1 MPSQICLITG
11 ATDGIGKVTA
21 MELAKKCFIVILVA
35 RNPDKAE
42 AVKREMLASIPN
54 AMVDYIIADLASLAQ
69 IRRLVTVFKQ
79 RYDHLDVLI
88 NNAGIVMSERVL
100 TQDGYE
106 SAFQV
111 NYLSQFF
118 LTMLLLDELKKS
130 KQGRIIN
137 LGSDIFT
144 KGKFLPDDLQGEKR
158 FSPIM
163 AYANSKLLVFLFT
176 TELAERI
183 QATGVTANIVQPGI
197 VRTQMMLGATGLL
210 KVITLL
216 AYPFSVSPE
225 KGAATSVYLATS
237 ADLATVSGKYFK
249 NSKMA
254 KADSKFNTPENRQLL
269 WKISMDNLA
278 QSIRP
283 ATGDQRV

>member
-1 MPSQICLITG
+1 MPPQICLITG

-35 RNPDKAE
+35 RNSDKAE
-42 AVKREMLASIPN
+42 AVKREMLTSIPN
-54 AMVDYIIADLASLAQ
+54 AIVDYIIADLASLDQ
-69 IRRLVTVFKQ
+69 IRRLVTVFRQ

-88 NNAGIVMSERVL
+88 NNAGIVMPERVL

-130 KQGRIIN
+130 KQGRVIN

-144 KGKFLPDDLQGEKR
+144 KGKFLPDDLQGENR

-176 TELAERI
+176 IELAERI
-183 QATGVTANIVQPGI
+183 QAAGVTANIVQPGI
-197 VRTQMMLGATGLL
+197 VRTQMMFRATGLL

-269 WKISMDNLA
+269 WKLSMDSLT

>member
-1 MPSQICLITG
+1 MPPQICLITG
-11 ATDGIGKVTA
+11 ATDGVGKVTA
-21 MELAKKCFIVILVA
+21 RELAKKGFIVIIVA

-42 AVKREMLASIPN
+42 AVKREMLTSIPN
-54 AMVDYIIADLASLAQ
+54 AIVDYIIADLASLDQ

-88 NNAGIVMSERVL
+88 NNAGIVMPERVL

-176 TELAERI
+176 TS
-183 QATGVTANIVQPGI
+183 
-197 VRTQMMLGATGLL
+197 
-210 KVITLL
+210 
-216 AYPFSVSPE
+216 Y
-225 KGAATSVYLATS
+225 
-237 ADLATVSGKYFK
+237 
-249 NSKMA
+249 
-254 KADSKFNTPENRQLL
+254 
-269 WKISMDNLA
+269 
-278 QSIRP
+278 
-283 ATGDQRV
+283 

>member
-1 MPSQICLITG
+1 MPPQICLITG
-11 ATDGIGKVTA
+11 ATDGVGKVTA
-21 MELAKKCFIVILVA
+21 RELAKKGFIVIIVA

-42 AVKREMLASIPN
+42 AVKREMLTSIPN
-54 AMVDYIIADLASLAQ
+54 AIVDYIIADLASLDQ

-144 KGKFLPDDLQGEKR
+144 KGKFLPGDLQGEKR

-183 QATGVTANIVQPGI
+183 QDTGVTANIVQPGI
-197 VRTQMMLGATGLL
+197 VRTQMMFRATGLL

-216 AYPFSVSPE
+216 AYPFSVTPE

-269 WKISMDNLA
+269 WKISMDSLA

-283 ATGDQRV
+283 ATRDQRV

>member
-1 MPSQICLITG
+1 MPPQICLITG

-35 RNPDKAE
+35 RNSDKAE
-42 AVKREMLASIPN
+42 AVKREMLTSIPN
-54 AMVDYIIADLASLAQ
+54 AIVDYIIADLASLDQ
-69 IRRLVTVFKQ
+69 IRRLVTVFRQ

-88 NNAGIVMSERVL
+88 NNAGIVMPERVL

-144 KGKFLPDDLQGEKR
+144 KGKFLPGDLQAEKS

-176 TELAERI
+176 IELAERI

-197 VRTQMMLGATGLL
+197 VRTQMMFRATGLL

-269 WKISMDNLA
+269 WKLSMDSLT

>member
-21 MELAKKCFIVILVA
+21 MELEKKCFIVILVA

-144 KGKFLPDDLQGEKR
+144 KGKFLPGDLQGEKR

-269 WKISMDNLA
+269 WKISMDSLA

-283 ATGDQRV
+283 APGDQRV